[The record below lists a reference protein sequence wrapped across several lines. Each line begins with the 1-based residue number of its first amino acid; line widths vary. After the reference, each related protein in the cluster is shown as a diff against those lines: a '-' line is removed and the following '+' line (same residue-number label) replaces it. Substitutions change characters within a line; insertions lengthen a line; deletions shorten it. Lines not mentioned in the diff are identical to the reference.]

1 MPTACS
7 PTFTGRL
14 AGRTAV
20 ILNELIILV
29 VTVCVTRA
37 NHDMLQLSLYLNFMI
52 IYYDLVWHAQP
63 LSDDELS

>member
-14 AGRTAV
+14 AGKTAV

-29 VTVCVTRA
+29 ATVFVTRVD
-37 NHDMLQLSLYLNFMI
+37 HDVSFVSLSKLHDYLLRSRMACSTAI
-52 IYYDLVWHAQP
+52 R
-63 LSDDELS
+63 